1 MGINNKL
8 GTTTL
13 FMAAILLVSIA
24 CIPAVSASPNKD
36 ATNTVS
42 AIGTPAVKALK
53 DIGILTVY
61 HLNEDGYRVHDTN
74 VGSGKHF
81 FDPTLIWIPSTSRLS
96 LTINSPSG
104 QVYGP
109 YIDSSDGR
117 TNGKI
122 DFDYIPIQSV
132 PGLEQGEWHSVVE
145 AYVGSADYSY
155 SVSVT

>member
-42 AIGTPAVKALK
+42 AIGAPTVKALK

-61 HLNEDGYRVHDTN
+61 HLDNGGYRVHTTY
-74 VGSGKHF
+74 VGSNKHY
-81 FDPTLIWIPSTSRLS
+81 FDPSLIWIPSTSRLS

-104 QVYGP
+104 VVYGP
-109 YIDSSDGR
+109 WIDSSDGS

-122 DFDYIPIQSV
+122 DFDYIPIQS
-132 PGLEQGEWHSVVE
+132 PAGLEVGNWNSVVE